1 MTNASEMLGALA
13 EPTRRVILERLVAQP
28 SAVSD
33 IAREMPISRSAVS
46 QHLQILKS
54 VGLVTDHAEGTRRI
68 YQVDPE
74 ALAIIRSYFDA
85 FWKKIS
91 RLLPGRGPTPE
102 GDPMRTTDATTVTTT
117 VEVDAPVARAFH
129 VFTAEIGTWWDDD

>member
-1 MTNASEMLGALA
+1 MTNASVLLDVLA

-68 YQVDPE
+68 YRVDPDG
-74 ALAIIRSYFDA
+74 LAIICSYFDA
-85 FWKKIS
+85 FWKRS
-91 RLLPGRGPTPE
+91 LSSFQ
-102 GDPMRTTDATTVTTT
+102 DAAQRPK
-117 VEVDAPVARAFH
+117 EEH
-129 VFTAEIGTWWDDD
+129 DDN